1 MLMQSLCNAT
11 KISFIRISKAMNQ
24 NHKLNYFTCN
34 LYILDLLIYCYNS
47 FFSSFNDPISS
58 TPKFMRNCIKRVIN
72 SYLLTDS
79 KVYLLFLMC
88 KSLSKSYK
96 HIPTRCSCHYF
107 WAYSNTY
114 WFFISRSKKLFST
127 ISINK
132 HKKTTYLIFSYYLFA
147 PTLLHDY
154 IAK

>member
-1 MLMQSLCNAT
+1 M
-11 KISFIRISKAMNQ
+11 SFIRISRAMNQ
-24 NHKLNYFTCN
+24 NHKNTYFTCN
-34 LYILDLLIYCYNS
+34 LYVLDLPIYSYNF
-47 FFSSFNDPISS
+47 FFSSLNDPISI
-58 TPKFMRNCIKRVIN
+58 TPKFVKNCIKRVIN

-88 KSLSKSYK
+88 NSLSKSYK
-96 HIPTRCSCHYF
+96 HILTRCSCHYF

-132 HKKTTYLIFSYYLFA
+132 HKKTTYLIFSYYLCT

-154 IAK
+154 ITK